1 MAVTQEVREVL
12 GVLGNG
18 ATVEMATN
26 VLAWMRSATVP
37 AAAPTGIRPDD
48 ILGLNEV
55 AGMLG
60 KSRQT
65 VSNWISRGVYS
76 FPAPVAH
83 LAATK
88 VWDRAQVAEWAR
100 GHPDMLT

>member
-1 MAVTQEVREVL
+1 MAVTQEIREVL

-26 VLAWMRSATVP
+26 VVTWMRSTTVP
-37 AAAPTGIRPDD
+37 AAAPVGIQPGN
-48 ILGLNEV
+48 ILGLAEV
-55 AGMLG
+55 AEMLG
-60 KSRQT
+60 KSRQA
-65 VSNWISRGVYS
+65 VSNWIARGACS

-88 VWDRAQVAEWAR
+88 VWDRDQVDEWAR
-100 GHPDMLT
+100 GHRDMLT